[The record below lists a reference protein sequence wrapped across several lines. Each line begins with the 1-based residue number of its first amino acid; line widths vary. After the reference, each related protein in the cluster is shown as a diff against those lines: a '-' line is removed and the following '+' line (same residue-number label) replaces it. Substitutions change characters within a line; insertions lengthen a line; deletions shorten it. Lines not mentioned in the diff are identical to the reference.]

1 MRKLN
6 CQYRKQV
13 SEMVQLNTELQMRFD
28 ELVRQRNRLLVL
40 PEEQQEL
47 DRIRGQYQTMEME
60 TAALITLYT
69 NLRLRNEEL
78 SRENALRSKLNTPFS
93 PIPAQNLQPAIMSVA
108 QLDGTIVQPMIDTSL
123 DSFDTRIKNF
133 LTQHLQQHYPGPI
146 SAPTPFGATVSSGLP
161 GTLQSQP
168 NPILTVSGRALSNT
182 EGTPNDYDKA
192 MEVEQCKLC
201 NDACKL
207 VFDGCATNS
216 YRQQKIRI
224 LDQKIPDNEMPYQ
237 S

>member
-1 MRKLN
+1 M
-6 CQYRKQV
+6 
-13 SEMVQLNTELQMRFD
+13 T
-28 ELVRQRNRLLVL
+28 
-40 PEEQQEL
+40 
-47 DRIRGQYQTMEME
+47 
-60 TAALITLYT
+60 
-69 NLRLRNEEL
+69 
-78 SRENALRSKLNTPFS
+78 
-93 PIPAQNLQPAIMSVA
+93 SVA

-182 EGTPNDYDKA
+182 KGTPNDYDKA

-201 NDACKL
+201 ESAWKL
-207 VFDGCATNS
+207 VFDGCATNA
-216 YRQQKIRI
+216 YRQQKTENSNTRSTKL
-224 LDQKIPDNEMPYQ
+224 LDNDSFVFTQIGRYHSPYPKGNSPDNEVSGAYVPRRFRRIYFYFIEKNRV
-237 S
+237 SEH